1 LNILEKLFNKE
12 ENLNKKEKRNKKWS
26 QIPEIQSQDEYMD
39 FINQSLANRGEKNK
53 KIKIG
58 ETTENSR
65 KNIGKDVTNIGIDN
79 HGIIHAHKKKHNLEP
94 DDLLH
99 AVDIINNA
107 DEVKQARKH
116 SDNDVASFIKDINGN
131 IELLAEIHEL
141 QDFLMV
147 FNAWRQKK
155 VRNRPDAVNRPP
167 EANVQN
173 ATQPTM
179 DPAGNDAYAR
189 NLANSGNTQSTKNIT
204 QASPNVKGKK

>member
-1 LNILEKLFNKE
+1 MNILEKLFNKE